1 MAVKNN
7 SRKNVTAASKSTKY
21 NYIITLVAAALVDWA
36 ALASLWKNNRTGAK
50 LTAKLPLLAL
60 PDGETEADQ
69 YHTIECKPSTVVP
82 VINAGEAPMD
92 GKAEITAIAEGV
104 DESTLDWAYG
114 MQGEEVVAIVERCSD
129 GKKFLFANPCTGG
142 MTFQYQS
149 IGAQDGGTAGIN
161 FTLSGSDCPEPMLVY
176 EPASAPSATPA
187 QS

>member
-7 SRKNVTAASKSTKY
+7 SRKNVNAASKSTKY
-21 NYIITLVAAALVDWA
+21 NYIITLVAAAIVDWA
-36 ALASLWKNNRTGAK
+36 ALAALWKAKTGAK
-50 LTAKLPLLAL
+50 LTSKLPLLAL
-60 PDGETEADQ
+60 PQGESEADQ
-69 YHTIECKPSTVVP
+69 YHTIECKPGTVVP
-82 VINAGEAPMD
+82 VINAGEAPQD

-104 DESTLDWAYG
+104 DEGTLDWAFN

-149 IGAQDGGTAGIN
+149 IGTQDGGTAGIN

-176 EPASAPSATPA
+176 EPASAPSETPA

>member
-1 MAVKNN
+1 MAVKNKT
-7 SRKNVTAASKSTKY
+7 RKDVNAASKSTKFS
-21 NYIITLVAAALVDWA
+21 YIITLVAASIVDWA
-36 ALASLWKNNRTGAK
+36 ALAALWKAKTGAK
-50 LTAKLPLLAL
+50 LTSKLPLLEL
-60 PDGETEADQ
+60 LQGESEADQ
-69 YHTIECKPSTVVP
+69 YHTIECKPGTVVP
-82 VINAGEAPMD
+82 VINAGEAPQD

-104 DESTLDWAYG
+104 DENTLDWAYG

-129 GKKFLFANPCTGG
+129 GKKFLYANPCTGG

-176 EPASAPSATPA
+176 EPVYAPSATPA

>member
-21 NYIITLVAAALVDWA
+21 NYIITLVAAAIVDWA
-36 ALASLWKNNRTGAK
+36 ALAALWKAKQGAK
-50 LTAKLPLLAL
+50 LTSKLPLLAL

-161 FTLSGSDCPEPMLVY
+161 FTLTGADCPEPMLVY
-176 EPASAPSATPA
+176 EPAQAPSTTPA

>member
-1 MAVKNN
+1 MAVKNKT
-7 SRKNVTAASKSTKY
+7 RKDVNAASKSTKFS
-21 NYIITLVAAALVDWA
+21 YIITLVAASIVDWA
-36 ALASLWKNNRTGAK
+36 ALAALWKAKTGAK
-50 LTAKLPLLAL
+50 LTSKLPLLAL
-60 PDGETEADQ
+60 PQGESEADQ
-69 YHTIECKPSTVVP
+69 YHTIECKPGTVVP
-82 VINAGEAPMD
+82 VINAGEAPQD

-104 DESTLDWAYG
+104 DENTLDWAFN

-129 GKKFLFANPCTGG
+129 GKKFLYANPCTGG

-176 EPASAPSATPA
+176 EPASAPSETPA